1 MILVVQQLEGNVLS
15 PWLQSK
21 SMQLPAAVVLLSVAL
36 GSSLFGIAGAFL
48 AVPVAAVTAVIFRY
62 LDDLVTEVTEVPE
75 DLEAQAEFFDKI
87 QHSLTSRLREE
98 S

>member
-1 MILVVQQLEGNVLS
+1 MSKFEDFREPLGEVHYPPEVEKALE
-15 PWLQSK
+15 
-21 SMQLPAAVVLLSVAL
+21 A
-36 GSSLFGIAGAFL
+36 
-48 AVPVAAVTAVIFRY
+48 
-62 LDDLVTEVTEVPE
+62 VTEVPE